1 MPMDLRPTPPDY
13 RLRLARADDAPRLR
27 AIEDE
32 AGTMFSGLELI
43 DETLDASFPADDLSR
58 LIDRRQ
64 VWVACLESDLPVG
77 MVIVSVREG
86 AAYIEEMD
94 VVPAH
99 GRRGLG
105 GQLLASVCAWARAQG
120 HSAVTLSTF
129 RDVRWNGP
137 FYASH
142 GFKELPPAEWT
153 PGMRK
158 IREKEAQHG
167 LRVDARI
174 FMRRELFG

>member
-1 MPMDLRPTPPDY
+1 
-13 RLRLARADDAPRLR
+13 
-27 AIEDE
+27 
-32 AGTMFSGLELI
+32 MFSGLDLI

-58 LIDRRQ
+58 LIGMRQ
-64 VWVACLESDLPVG
+64 VWVACMENDLPVG
-77 MVIVSVREG
+77 MVIASVREG

-94 VVPAH
+94 VLPSH

-105 GQLLASVCAWARAQG
+105 GQLVASVCAWARAQG

-129 RDVRWNGP
+129 RDVPWNGP
-137 FYASH
+137 FYANH
-142 GFKELPPAEWT
+142 GFKELPAAQWT

-167 LRVDARI
+167 LRVDERI
-174 FMRRELFG
+174 FMRRELSG